1 MTAER
6 ISTFAGPGFTPA
18 SFELE
23 DAFSGSGQR
32 RKFAGNSRLP
42 VAERDGVKSD
52 KSIGIFIDG
61 TFVPER
67 DGASARFARLPVHLA
82 AHGMQVVAFH
92 CYRGWSDLTQI
103 ARAPFRT
110 YLFSPQT
117 YYDDLD
123 TIRMVV
129 REAGIGAIQMN
140 DAETICRIGYP
151 LAESMDI
158 PLIFEAHYHTSTV
171 ASALGAPPE
180 RVEFL
185 HRLNQDV
192 SRHVDH
198 IIVFTEADRERWI
211 NLSRCPADRITVIP
225 FGVEAIAAT
234 PSVSRSGI
242 VFLGNVFYEP
252 NRRALLRLAAEWL
265 PLVRA
270 IRPDTDA
277 RVIGD
282 LPKDLHGICAEAG
295 IEVVGEVADP
305 ADCLARSAVGVAP
318 LSEGSGVRVK
328 ILHYLAA
335 GVPVVATS
343 VAAEGLDFPS
353 IFVEEDPVSAARRCV
368 HILDDPGY
376 YAPSA
381 ERTRALLEEKFL
393 WRDIAR
399 HASALYAE
407 ISAQKRM
414 PRSGHRFHCVDLP
427 MWIQEVLAKDRFSG
441 ANAAPLVDRNIAVAE
456 RGEIKFAHGQQ
467 KAPIVFYP

>member
-1 MTAER
+1 MTVER
-6 ISTFAGPGFTPA
+6 ISTSVGHGFTPA
-18 SFELE
+18 SCELE
-23 DAFSGSGQR
+23 NAFSGSGQR
-32 RKFAGNSRLP
+32 RKFAGDSRFS
-42 VAERDGVKSD
+42 VAGIHGAKAN

-82 AHGMQVVAFH
+82 AHGIQVVAFH

-110 YLFSPQT
+110 YLLSPQT

-123 TIRMVV
+123 TMRMVT

-151 LAESMDI
+151 LAESLDI

-171 ASALGAPPE
+171 ASALGASPE

-185 HRLNQDV
+185 HRLNEDV

-198 IIVFTEADRERWI
+198 IIVFTEADRQRWI
-211 NLSRCPADRITVIP
+211 SLSRCPADRITVIP
-225 FGVEAIAAT
+225 FGVEAVADT
-234 PSVSRSGI
+234 PSVPRSGI

-270 IRPDTDA
+270 IRPDADA

-282 LPKDLHGICAEAG
+282 LPKELHGTCAEAG
-295 IEVVGEVADP
+295 IEALGEVADP
-305 ADCLARSAVGVAP
+305 ANYLARAAVGVAP

-335 GVPVVATS
+335 GLPVVATS

-353 IFVEEDPVSAARRCV
+353 IFVEDDAVSAARRCV

-376 YAPSA
+376 YAHSV
-381 ERTRALLEEKFL
+381 ERTRALLEEQFL
-393 WRDIAR
+393 WRNIAR

-414 PRSGHRFHCVDLP
+414 PRSGHRFHCVELP
-427 MWIQEVLAKDRFSG
+427 MWIQEVLAKGRFSG
-441 ANAAPLVDRNIAVAE
+441 VNAAPLMERDIAVAG
-456 RGEIKFAHGQQ
+456 RGEIKFAHGL
-467 KAPIVFYP
+467 